1 MTDEEVTAFLAAQR
15 MLHVATINRD
25 GTPHLVPMYFLVVGG
40 AVTFWTYT
48 RSQKIRNLERD
59 PRITVMAEDG
69 DGYFDLRGVQIR
81 GRAHLTADPALVT
94 AFGELVHAR
103 YFGPLDDGARAY
115 VAHSAAKRTR
125 VTVEPL
131 TVVSWDHRRLAGG
144 QRPAGGS
151 AEPLG
156 TDVRGRP

>member
-15 MLHVATINRD
+15 TLHVATINRD
-25 GTPHLVPMYFLVVGG
+25 GTPHLMPMYFLVVGG

-69 DGYFDLRGVQIR
+69 DGYSDLRGVQIR
-81 GRAHLTADPALVT
+81 GRALLTADPALVA

-103 YFGPLDDGARAY
+103 YFGSLDDGARAY
-115 VAHSAAKRTR
+115 VARSAAKRTR

-131 TVVSWDHRRLAGG
+131 AVVSWDHRRLAGG
-144 QRPAGGS
+144 
-151 AEPLG
+151 
-156 TDVRGRP
+156 